1 MTELDHDDVLAL
13 SDGALISFSIE
24 QLLENSVS
32 KHLVDVTGLFSE
44 YQRPADATCTAEAA
58 LVNLDTHH
66 AVVLIAC
73 CLIPLVLSA
82 FDCHLQRGVLEPFV
96 GALDVQILEG

>member
-1 MTELDHDDVLAL
+1 M
-13 SDGALISFSIE
+13 
-24 QLLENSVS
+24 
-32 KHLVDVTGLFSE
+32 
-44 YQRPADATCTAEAA
+44 CTAEAA

-96 GALDVQILEG
+96 GALVVQILEG